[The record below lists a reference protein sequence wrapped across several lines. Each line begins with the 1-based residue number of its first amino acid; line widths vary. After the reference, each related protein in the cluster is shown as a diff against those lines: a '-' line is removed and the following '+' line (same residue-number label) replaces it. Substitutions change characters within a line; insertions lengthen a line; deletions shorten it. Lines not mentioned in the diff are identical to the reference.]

1 MNWALL
7 HVTVIAAALAFLFV
21 AMANRRQH
29 RSPQSAFA
37 WLLFAAMAPYVAV
50 PAFLALGNRK
60 TLPARRL
67 VHFGKDGPPQGLGP
81 LSTSIDRMATRS
93 GLPGACGD
101 NSVELLT
108 TGAEAHAAI
117 SALIAQATHSI
128 EMTFY
133 LFANDAIGLDIA
145 SRLAARAREGVKV
158 RVLLDG
164 YGSRNR
170 PRLALDELEKAG
182 GEVRIFS
189 PLVPYPVRGHI
200 NLRNHRKMMIVDHH
214 AVFAGGMNIALEYLG
229 EDAGKGWADLAYLVE
244 GPCTADYVQLFA
256 SDWARAKHEE
266 PVYPKALRVRE
277 LPVAGNSTVQ
287 LIPSGPDI
295 NEDVLHDAIVLA
307 CHQAQRR
314 IVIVT
319 PYFLPSSAISG
330 ALSIAVRRGIP
341 VTLVVPKRS
350 NQRLADLARASFL
363 REMSE
368 AGIKVL
374 AHPSMV
380 HAKALLIDDCG
391 FAGSANIDIRSL
403 YINFESMLVLHDAAD
418 SQRLGEWIENLTEQ
432 AHRWHPEEGVLKR
445 LPESIFRLA
454 APLM

>member
-1 MNWALL
+1 
-7 HVTVIAAALAFLFV
+7 
-21 AMANRRQH
+21 
-29 RSPQSAFA
+29 
-37 WLLFAAMAPYVAV
+37 
-50 PAFLALGNRK
+50 
-60 TLPARRL
+60 
-67 VHFGKDGPPQGLGP
+67 
-81 LSTSIDRMATRS
+81 MATRC
-93 GLPGACGD
+93 GLPGACAD
-101 NSVELLT
+101 NSLELVT
-108 TGAEAHAAI
+108 TGAEAYSAI
-117 SALIAQATHSI
+117 STMISQANHSI

-133 LFANDAIGLDIA
+133 KFANDAIGLDITA
-145 SRLAARAREGVKV
+145 QLAARAREGVKV

-170 PRLALDELEKAG
+170 PRLALAELEKAG
-182 GEVRIFS
+182 GAVRIFS

-200 NLRNHRKMMIVDHH
+200 NLRNHRKMMITDHR
-214 AVFAGGMNIALEYLG
+214 AVFAGGMNIALEYMG
-229 EDAGKGWADLAYLVE
+229 EASGQDPWADLAYVVE

-256 SDWARAKHEE
+256 SDWARAAHEE
-266 PVYPKALRVRE
+266 PVYPHAARE
-277 LPVAGNSTVQ
+277 REQPVAGNSTVQ

-330 ALSIAVRRGIP
+330 ALSIAVRRGVP

-363 REMSE
+363 REMSD

-418 SQRLGEWIENLTEQ
+418 THRLDEWVEKLTRQ
-432 AHRWHPEEGVLKR
+432 AHRWHPAEGVLKR
-445 LPESIFRLA
+445 LPESVFRLA